1 MGWSTKSPVKNSI
14 FAGYLADW
22 PRHGDL
28 IKRHDHQRKSG
39 KHHQPLVMGWY
50 GVCPKFWPNHSL
62 NIRSLNDAF
71 WNGHIRKA
79 GNLLVRGI
87 SGFACTIMYY
97 HDPPYLDLAQSIRS
111 FRVRWSF
118 SYLSLTECRWRPHLY
133 CAPQSFPHS
142 RGDGDKPRREQY
154 PVISSAI
161 GSKLVAPEHANQ
173 LVGIIC
179 PIAWKP
185 LASVGVSHGIFGLQ
199 ANSFSCS
206 LVSRQLDTTGYNFS
220 NAGKPWRKSQPL
232 SRKMPKHAQ
241 TTME

>member
-1 MGWSTKSPVKNSI
+1 MGWSTKSPVKSSI
-14 FAGYLADW
+14 FAADW

-28 IKRHDHQRKSG
+28 IKRHDHQRKCG
-39 KHHQPLVMGWY
+39 KHHQPLVMVWY

-79 GNLLVRGI
+79 GNLLVRVI

-118 SYLSLTECRWRPHLY
+118 SYLSLTECRWHPHLY

-161 GSKLVAPEHANQ
+161 HRDSLWSLLWHASCRLCATASILCFRWPMLTYLWRWLRERRRHPGPEIWSWNNRSIVDDDQ
-173 LVGIIC
+173 RPIC
-179 PIAWKP
+179 SI
-185 LASVGVSHGIFGLQ
+185 
-199 ANSFSCS
+199 
-206 LVSRQLDTTGYNFS
+206 Y
-220 NAGKPWRKSQPL
+220 
-232 SRKMPKHAQ
+232 
-241 TTME
+241 

>member
-1 MGWSTKSPVKNSI
+1 
-14 FAGYLADW
+14 
-22 PRHGDL
+22 
-28 IKRHDHQRKSG
+28 
-39 KHHQPLVMGWY
+39 
-50 GVCPKFWPNHSL
+50 
-62 NIRSLNDAF
+62 
-71 WNGHIRKA
+71 
-79 GNLLVRGI
+79 
-87 SGFACTIMYY
+87 
-97 HDPPYLDLAQSIRS
+97 
-111 FRVRWSF
+111 
-118 SYLSLTECRWRPHLY
+118 
-133 CAPQSFPHS
+133 
-142 RGDGDKPRREQY
+142 
-154 PVISSAI
+154 VISSAI

-241 TTME
+241 TPSVGHTVLWVCLKMILPSGNSAADHRCLLLLPLS